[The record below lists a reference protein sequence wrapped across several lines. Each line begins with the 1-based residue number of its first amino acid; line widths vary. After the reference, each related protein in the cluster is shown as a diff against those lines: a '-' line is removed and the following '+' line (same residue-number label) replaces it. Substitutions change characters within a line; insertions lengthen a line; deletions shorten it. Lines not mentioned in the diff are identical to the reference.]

1 MSQNQKA
8 GWHCYFK
15 HWVIAMGFLFITAIL
30 CSLMQYFLGIDIF
43 WFIVFIFIGSLSL
56 IFSSLFAWL
65 QLETGNSYFSTG
77 VFVGFLSVYLLLY
90 IYLDLTL
97 FIDWAAV
104 STGEIQLILYQQILR
119 SDLTFWIGFV
129 FPFMFS
135 VMHFSIRS
143 KKRKLKINLWKSSD
157 FGHVSLN
164 IL

>member
-8 GWHCYFK
+8 GWDCYFK

-97 FIDWAAV
+97 SIDWAAV
-104 STGEIQLILYQQILR
+104 SAGEMQLSLYQKIVR
-119 SDLTFWIGFV
+119 SDFTFWLLFV
-129 FPFMFS
+129 FPFIFS
-135 VMHFSIRS
+135 VAHFSVRS
-143 KKRKLKINLWKSSD
+143 RIAKRKN
-157 FGHVSLN
+157 
-164 IL
+164 